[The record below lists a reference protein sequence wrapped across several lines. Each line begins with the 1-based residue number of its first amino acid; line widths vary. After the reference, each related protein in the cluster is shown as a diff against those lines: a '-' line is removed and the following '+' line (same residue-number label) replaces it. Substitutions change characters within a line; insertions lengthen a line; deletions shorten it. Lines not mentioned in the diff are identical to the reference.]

1 MTTDRIRVALVGLG
15 ATGLEAGRAVLGRE
29 DAELVAAVDIDP
41 AKAGRPLGELLRRP
55 DAPDVRVGAELAGVT
70 REHADVA
77 VVTVGSTLTSVVPV
91 LERIAAAGV
100 DAVSLCEELGYPWF
114 DEPALAGRL
123 HRHAEQ
129 HGVSILGTGANP
141 GFLMDTLPI
150 ALSAALQ
157 VVDRVSIERTTDLS
171 PYGPLLGKFGFGLT
185 PAEHA
190 ARAGDDVVG
199 HIGFRQSIAQ
209 LAHALGWEL
218 DAIEVAAPEPLVVT
232 GARRNGAF
240 LQLDPGTVAAVVHRA
255 AGVLDGERV
264 IRCEARFG
272 FLAPEDDLVPGD
284 RWTLEGGGRRV
295 EVAAPGGF
303 ESWATTI
310 AVLAN
315 LIGPVVA
322 APPGLLTMSD
332 IPVGALAAK
341 GARLAAPARPAA
353 LAAGEAARP

>member
-1 MTTDRIRVALVGLG
+1 
-15 ATGLEAGRAVLGRE
+15 
-29 DAELVAAVDIDP
+29 
-41 AKAGRPLGELLRRP
+41 
-55 DAPDVRVGAELAGVT
+55 
-70 REHADVA
+70 
-77 VVTVGSTLTSVVPV
+77 V

-232 GARRNGAF
+232 GVRRSGAF
-240 LQLDPGTVAAVVHRA
+240 LQLEPGTVAAVVHRA
-255 AGVLDGERV
+255 AGVLGGERV

-353 LAAGEAARP
+353 LATGGAARA